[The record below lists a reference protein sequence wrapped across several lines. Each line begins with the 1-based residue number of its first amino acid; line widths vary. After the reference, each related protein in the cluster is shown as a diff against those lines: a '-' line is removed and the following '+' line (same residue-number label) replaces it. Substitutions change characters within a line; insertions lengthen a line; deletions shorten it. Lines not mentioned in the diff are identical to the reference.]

1 MTDSEDRNTVDPP
14 SFHPS
19 PRKISEG
26 SPAQADSG
34 LSAGN
39 PADGAD
45 GSRQPAVS
53 EPAPPSFVPSSS
65 PSRRISRPSADG
77 IQADGIQPH
86 SFAPDRQPRSQ
97 RSASSSSN
105 VVPPAIPPASPSPY
119 RQLPDSSYLG
129 TPGAQGAGAGSGSGS
144 GFNGTPA
151 SGSAPRKPRRI
162 GKIIFRVIIAL
173 LVILLVY
180 AGWAWFYVNSQLNHK
195 DYLSSAADTKGSTW
209 LILGSDAR
217 DGTTGGTADQ
227 VPGFRTDTVMVLTK
241 PDSGPASLISIP
253 RDSYVEVDGKGAKI
267 NSVAE
272 LYGYPKLVTAVEGIT
287 GQKIDHVVSV
297 GFGGLQTIVDALG
310 GVELCYDRTV
320 NDEKSGL
327 NWTAGCH
334 TASGTTALAMSR
346 MRYSDPEGDFGR
358 TKRQRM
364 VISAI
369 MKKAASPAVAANPFT
384 LQKVLKSGLSS
395 LTVDQKTSTLTM
407 VRMALAFRSAT
418 REGGVTGTVYYSSQ
432 NYRPSYRLGSCVR
445 LAEQSNHTLFSKLAN
460 GTQPAGTVGG
470 YAAS

>member
-1 MTDSEDRNTVDPP
+1 
-14 SFHPS
+14 
-19 PRKISEG
+19 
-26 SPAQADSG
+26 
-34 LSAGN
+34 
-39 PADGAD
+39 
-45 GSRQPAVS
+45 
-53 EPAPPSFVPSSS
+53 
-65 PSRRISRPSADG
+65 
-77 IQADGIQPH
+77 
-86 SFAPDRQPRSQ
+86 
-97 RSASSSSN
+97 
-105 VVPPAIPPASPSPY
+105 
-119 RQLPDSSYLG
+119 
-129 TPGAQGAGAGSGSGS
+129 
-144 GFNGTPA
+144 
-151 SGSAPRKPRRI
+151 
-162 GKIIFRVIIAL
+162 
-173 LVILLVY
+173 
-180 AGWAWFYVNSQLNHK
+180 
-195 DYLSSAADTKGSTW
+195 
-209 LILGSDAR
+209 
-217 DGTTGGTADQ
+217 
-227 VPGFRTDTVMVLTK
+227 MVLTK

-369 MKKAASPAVAANPFT
+369 IKKAASPAVAANPFT
-384 LQKVLKSGLSS
+384 LQKDPEIRTFLAFMN
-395 LTVDQKTSTLTM
+395 QKTSTLTM

-418 REGGVTGTVYYSSQ
+418 REGGVTGTAIIPARITGRLTVSDPVSGLRTVQPYAVFQTGKRYPACRDCRPGMLHPESYPQPILAGIQGVSS
-432 NYRPSYRLGSCVR
+432 V
-445 LAEQSNHTLFSKLAN
+445 
-460 GTQPAGTVGG
+460 
-470 YAAS
+470 

>member
-1 MTDSEDRNTVDPP
+1 M
-14 SFHPS
+14 
-19 PRKISEG
+19 
-26 SPAQADSG
+26 
-34 LSAGN
+34 
-39 PADGAD
+39 
-45 GSRQPAVS
+45 
-53 EPAPPSFVPSSS
+53 
-65 PSRRISRPSADG
+65 
-77 IQADGIQPH
+77 
-86 SFAPDRQPRSQ
+86 
-97 RSASSSSN
+97 
-105 VVPPAIPPASPSPY
+105 
-119 RQLPDSSYLG
+119 
-129 TPGAQGAGAGSGSGS
+129 
-144 GFNGTPA
+144 
-151 SGSAPRKPRRI
+151 
-162 GKIIFRVIIAL
+162 
-173 LVILLVY
+173 
-180 AGWAWFYVNSQLNHK
+180 
-195 DYLSSAADTKGSTW
+195 
-209 LILGSDAR
+209 
-217 DGTTGGTADQ
+217 
-227 VPGFRTDTVMVLTK
+227 
-241 PDSGPASLISIP
+241 
-253 RDSYVEVDGKGAKI
+253 EVDGKGAKI

-369 MKKAASPAVAANPFT
+369 IKKAASPAVAANPFT

-407 VRMALAFRSAT
+407 VRMALAFRNAT